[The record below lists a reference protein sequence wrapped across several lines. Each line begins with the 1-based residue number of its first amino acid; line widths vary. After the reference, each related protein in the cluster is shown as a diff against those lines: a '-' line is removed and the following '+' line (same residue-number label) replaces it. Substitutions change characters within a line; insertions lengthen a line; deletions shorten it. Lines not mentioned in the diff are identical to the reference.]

1 MEFTEIIGVD
11 QPGFL
16 GGQFLLAMPGM
27 NDPRFEKAVILLA
40 GHSERGALGFV
51 VNQPADL
58 TMSEMYEKVGIDAD
72 DVTSERSDETT
83 SVMRG
88 GPVESSRGFVLHSND
103 YVSSS
108 TMKLNDT
115 VSLTTTLDILK
126 AMAMGV
132 GPERAMLT
140 IGYAA
145 WDEGQLENE
154 LLENVWLTTTAD
166 IDLMFDVPADERY
179 AAAFRDMGVPLEALS
194 GVAGTA

>member
-1 MEFTEIIGVD
+1 MEFTDIIGVD
-11 QPGFL
+11 EPGFL

-27 NDPRFEKAVILLA
+27 SDARFEKAVILLA

-51 VNQPADL
+51 VNHPAEL
-58 TMSEMYEKVGIDAD
+58 TMGEMYEKVGIEPEDLTAD
-72 DVTSERSDETT
+72 RPDDDMP
-83 SVMRG
+83 VMRG

-108 TMKLNDT
+108 TMKLNDAI
-115 VSLTTTLDILK
+115 SLTTTLDILK

-132 GPERAMLT
+132 GPDRAMLT

-145 WDEGQLENE
+145 WDGGQLENE
-154 LLENVWLTTTAD
+154 LLENVWLTTGSD
-166 IDLMFDVPADERY
+166 IDLMFKVPSDERY
-179 AAAFRDMGVPLEALS
+179 AAAFRAMGVPLEALS